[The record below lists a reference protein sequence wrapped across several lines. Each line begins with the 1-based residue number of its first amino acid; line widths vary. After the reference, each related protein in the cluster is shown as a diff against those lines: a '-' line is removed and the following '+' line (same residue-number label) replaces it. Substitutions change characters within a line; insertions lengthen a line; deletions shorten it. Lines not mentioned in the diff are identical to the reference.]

1 MRGVVQKVRVF
12 SAAGIFGFI
21 SSIIILFFAACGTPQ
36 SSKDKDDDFFTSGS
50 PEADRRAENISPSK
64 DSGGG
69 NKRANTEDDKNPA
82 KNPDKNGEKPKAQTL
97 YQRLGEKPGIQ
108 KIVDDFV
115 ARALEDPRVN
125 WTRKG
130 VAKKSWFGR
139 EKADEW
145 QATPENVTRLKQHF
159 VDFIAVASGGPANYQ
174 GRPIK
179 PLHATMQISKS
190 EFDATIGDLKATL
203 DKLQIAPD
211 VQKDL
216 LSIFESTRQQI
227 VVDR

>member
-1 MRGVVQKVRVF
+1 MRGVLQKVRVI
-12 SAAGIFGFI
+12 SAARIFSFV
-21 SSIIILFFAACGTPQ
+21 SSVIILFFAACGTPQ

-50 PEADRRAENISPSK
+50 PEADRRAENITPSK
-64 DSGGG
+64 DNGGS
-69 NKRANTEDDKNPA
+69 KRANTEDDKNLAKNPA
-82 KNPDKNGEKPKAQTL
+82 KNGEQPKAQTL

-139 EKADEW
+139 EKVDEW
-145 QATPENVTRLKQHF
+145 QATPQNVTRLKQHF

-190 EFDATIGDLKATL
+190 EFDATIGDLKASL

>member
-1 MRGVVQKVRVF
+1 MVRRV
-12 SAAGIFGFI
+12 SAGQTFCFI
-21 SSIIILFFAACGTPQ
+21 ASCILLFATGCGTTQ
-36 SSKDKDDDFFTSGS
+36 GEREEDDKFFTSGS
-50 PEADRRAENISPSK
+50 PEADRRAENAVPSK
-64 DSGGG
+64 EG
-69 NKRANTEDDKNPA
+69 NARSQRANTEDDKSPA
-82 KNPDKNGEKPKAQTL
+82 KNPGKNGELPKAQTL
-97 YQRLGEKPGIQ
+97 YNRLGEKPGIQ

-115 ARALEDPRVN
+115 QRALDDPRVN
-125 WTRKG
+125 WARRG
-130 VAKKSWFGR
+130 VTDKSWFR
-139 EKADEW
+139 SRKVSEW
-145 QATPENVTRLKQHF
+145 QATPENVNRLKQHF
-159 VDFIAVASGGPANYQ
+159 VDFIATASGGPANYQ

-179 PLHATMQISKS
+179 PLHANMQITKS